1 MATHNLADN
10 RRLFQGTIQGTTH
23 KSGMPETGTY

>member
-10 RRLFQGTIQGTTH
+10 RRFFQESIQEDPH
-23 KSGMPETGTY
+23 KSGMPETGIR